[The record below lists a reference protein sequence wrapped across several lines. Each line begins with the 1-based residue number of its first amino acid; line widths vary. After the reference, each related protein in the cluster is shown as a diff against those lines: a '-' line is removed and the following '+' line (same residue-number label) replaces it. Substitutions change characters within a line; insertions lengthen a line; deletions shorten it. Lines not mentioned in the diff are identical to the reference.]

1 MADHYSVQLLDLLL
15 LVQTKGYE
23 NALDYMMSE
32 WVMRQGQAPLFLLYS

>member
-23 NALDYMMSE
+23 NALDYVMSE
-32 WVMRQGQAPLFLLYS
+32 WVMHQGQVHLFLH